1 MEQLIATP
9 VTSAELIAGKFI
21 PYFCIGF
28 FDLIVSVAMALF
40 VFSVVFVRSSLSD
53 LIEIQSDRL
62 LGRETIPVV
71 IGEARTRRLL
81 DAISLFLALLL
92 VLSYPLKWTTSLS
105 FTLLSC
111 VYYMWI
117 CFELCDRRTALS
129 AAVINGL
136 LETNYVLAGLCTM
149 GWLIA
154 LQLLR

>member
-1 MEQLIATP
+1 
-9 VTSAELIAGKFI
+9 
-21 PYFCIGF
+21 
-28 FDLIVSVAMALF
+28 
-40 VFSVVFVRSSLSD
+40 
-53 LIEIQSDRL
+53 
-62 LGRETIPVV
+62 
-71 IGEARTRRLL
+71 RRLL